1 MFKNLIYGL
10 LWLSIGLVSAID
22 IYWSIVLQDVLI
34 ETELNPL
41 GKILIESDGGSVA
54 LFMFCKVVGLVV
66 ALGLLVILYHYK
78 KRIAWLSILGV
89 FIFQAWLLWYLNA
102 VPPSI
107 MKKVKFYRNMHQ
119 KVLKEVKCP
128 PTITPVLPVNTPLRP
143 NTVST
148 KDRRKE
154 DDMGKHG
161 KHREIRAKRHKL
173 NKMTPEQKTKW
184 IMEGD

>member
-148 KDRRKE
+148 KTLPPVPNAE
-154 DDMGKHG
+154 TANLGKSSTRPPSVLLRG
-161 KHREIRAKRHKL
+161 KQQ
-173 NKMTPEQKTKW
+173 P
-184 IMEGD
+184 